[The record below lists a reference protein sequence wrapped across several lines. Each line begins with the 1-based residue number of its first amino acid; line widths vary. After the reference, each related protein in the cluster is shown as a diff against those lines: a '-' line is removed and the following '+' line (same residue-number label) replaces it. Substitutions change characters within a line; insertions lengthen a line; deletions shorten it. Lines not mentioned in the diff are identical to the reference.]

1 MDRLS
6 GLDASFLYLETPEQ
20 LLHVC
25 GVIVLD
31 PSTMPDGYSF
41 ATMKALINSRVGDVA
56 EFTRKLRK
64 VPLKLDHPI
73 WVKDQH
79 FDIDRHVHRLALP
92 QPGGYAELV
101 ELCGHLAGQPLDRS
115 RPLWEM
121 WVIEGYEGDKIAVFS
136 KMHHATVDGV
146 SGSNLISHLCSLEAD
161 QPPLALGGKGTFGRD
176 PRELELLGR
185 AVLTTFTRPLTA
197 ARLMAPSVELLTKT
211 VGRARE
217 GTAMAAPF
225 SAPRTSFN
233 GTITGHR
240 AIALADMSLEDI
252 KAIKKATG
260 TTVNDVV
267 LAVSGGALRSYLDA
281 RGELPSSSL
290 LATVPVS
297 VREESKRSQGANKV
311 SALFAKL
318 GTDVEDPLERLQDL
332 SEANRNAKDHHSAIS
347 ADSLQDWAE
356 FAAPRTF
363 GLAVRAYAGLR
374 LAEKHPV
381 VHNLVISNVPGPP
394 VPLYFG
400 GARIEA
406 LYPLGPVFHGSG
418 VNITVMSNDG
428 QVHVGIIACKESM
441 PDVDDLVQRFPQEL
455 AALKAAVS
463 ASDNV
468 TSIRSAPS
476 TREPAAKAPAK
487 KAPPKRAAPKAEAK
501 QAAPAKAAVKQAAT
515 KKTTAR
521 KAAPK
526 KAATRKSSA
535 KKTATKKAPAKKA
548 PAKKASVS
556 S

>member
-1 MDRLS
+1 MDRLT

-20 LLHVC
+20 LMHVC
-25 GVIVLD
+25 GLIVLD
-31 PSTMPDGYSF
+31 PSTMPAPYSF
-41 ATMKALINSRVGDVA
+41 DAMRDEIDSRVHDVPA
-56 EFTRKLRK
+56 FTRKLRK

-73 WVKDQH
+73 WVRDSH

-92 QPGGYAELV
+92 QPGGYDELV
-101 ELCGHLAGQPLDRS
+101 ELAGHLAGLPLDRS

-121 WVIEGYEGDKIAVFS
+121 WVIEGYDGDKIAVFS

-161 QPPLALGGKGTFGRD
+161 APPLALGDDGGFGRD

-185 AVLTTFTRPLTA
+185 GVVSNLTKPLHA
-197 ARLMAPSVELLTKT
+197 ARLLTPSVELLAKT
-211 VGRARE
+211 IGRARE

-240 AIALADMSLEDI
+240 TIGFADMSLEDI
-252 KAIKKATG
+252 KAVKAASG

-267 LAVSGGALRSYLDA
+267 LAVSGGALRSYLES
-281 RGELPSSSL
+281 RGELPSNSL

-297 VREESKRSQGANKV
+297 VREESRHSRGANKV

-318 GTDVEDPLERLQDL
+318 GTDTDDPLERLHDMAA
-332 SEANRNAKDHHSAIS
+332 ANRNAKDHHKAIS

-374 LAEKHPV
+374 LAERHPV

-394 VPLYFG
+394 VPLYFT

-406 LYPLGPVFHGSG
+406 LYPLGPVFHGAG

-428 QVHVGIIACKESM
+428 SVHVGIIACRESM
-441 PDVDDLVQRFPQEL
+441 PDVDDLVQRFPEEL
-455 AALKAAVS
+455 DKLRAAVES
-463 ASDNV
+463 RGKA
-468 TSIRSAPS
+468 TPIRRTTTARS
-476 TREPAAKAPAK
+476 K
-487 KAPPKRAAPKAEAK
+487 
-501 QAAPAKAAVKQAAT
+501 AAT
-515 KKTTAR
+515 KK
-521 KAAPK
+521 
-526 KAATRKSSA
+526 
-535 KKTATKKAPAKKA
+535 
-548 PAKKASVS
+548 
-556 S
+556 